1 MINNLLEKYRIYER
15 KNEIRVLTNKEKWYM
30 LSVANKQIHDA
41 EKGGAWMTL
50 YEGLNILLMTIQ
62 LLMTA
67 VSMIQHL

>member
-1 MINNLLEKYRIYER
+1 
-15 KNEIRVLTNKEKWYM
+15 M
-30 LSVANKQIHDA
+30 LSVANKQINDA

>member
-1 MINNLLEKYRIYER
+1 
-15 KNEIRVLTNKEKWYM
+15 M

-41 EKGGAWMTL
+41 KKGGTWMTL

>member
-1 MINNLLEKYRIYER
+1 
-15 KNEIRVLTNKEKWYM
+15 M